1 LLGDLF
7 LFIHA
12 FSYENVESLYLQ
24 HTSET
29 GQKFGEGA
37 IARAFELTGGQP
49 WLANALAREVIEEI
63 KVPQN
68 ETITVTHFN
77 EAAQKEK
84 VLKEEIGRLY
94 CEISESEEINK
105 ADLSRYETEVI
116 HLKDLIQEK
125 NIIID
130 KLQNTIDN
138 LKILNYKKYLN
149 KDLNTNQWNNKIYEL
164 AISDNIIITNII
176 EKISSIIN
184 NNLNYSNYNSDSNL
198 NYTNYKTIINLN
210 NDSITN
216 ELILIIEKLVSEI

>member
-1 LLGDLF
+1 MNNL
-7 LFIHA
+7 
-12 FSYENVESLYLQ
+12 
-24 HTSET
+24 
-29 GQKFGEGA
+29 
-37 IARAFELTGGQP
+37 
-49 WLANALAREVIEEI
+49 
-63 KVPQN
+63 
-68 ETITVTHFN
+68 
-77 EAAQKEK
+77 
-84 VLKEEIGRLY
+84 
-94 CEISESEEINK
+94 
-105 ADLSRYETEVI
+105 ETENIEIFLDNSIFNIYSLLDYNLEILKNI
-116 HLKDLIQEK
+116 HYTVDNYKK